1 MCLVILVCF
10 WYTILENTLHTTNT
24 APNLIFVIVSLVTVH
39 MQGFNESAGV
49 FVYMV
54 AANDADIGNN
64 SQIDYSLAGEFVGF
78 FTVDRS
84 TGVISVSAIGV
95 DFEAV
100 ASDPVIV
107 LTVIATDRG
116 KLKRRLYTS

>member
-1 MCLVILVCF
+1 
-10 WYTILENTLHTTNT
+10 
-24 APNLIFVIVSLVTVH
+24 